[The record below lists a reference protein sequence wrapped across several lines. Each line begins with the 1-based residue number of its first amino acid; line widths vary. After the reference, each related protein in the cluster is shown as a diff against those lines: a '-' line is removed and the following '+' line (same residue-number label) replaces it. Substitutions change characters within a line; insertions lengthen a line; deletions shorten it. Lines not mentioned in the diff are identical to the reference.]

1 MFFREITTVYAAYH
15 TKTNHTLCVSGEEF
29 PRVEAPGTYS
39 NSRKL
44 KQKKISIHETMSLRR
59 ISSPGYCSELC
70 PKIQIF
76 RKMGLKLWYEL

>member
-44 KQKKISIHETMSLRR
+44 KQKKNQYSRNYVSTAHFVTWVL
-59 ISSPGYCSELC
+59 
-70 PKIQIF
+70 
-76 RKMGLKLWYEL
+76 